1 MTDKVKEQDGWVV
14 TLLIAILEKIFSWIT
29 NDGLD
34 LLSPENQMFRSYSGY
49 ATIEEA
55 HMYQAIARIK
65 YRT

>member
-14 TLLIAILEKIFSWIT
+14 TLLIAILEKIFSWII

-34 LLSPENQMFRSYSGY
+34 LLSPESQMLLSYGSY

-55 HMYQAIARIK
+55 HMHQAIARIK